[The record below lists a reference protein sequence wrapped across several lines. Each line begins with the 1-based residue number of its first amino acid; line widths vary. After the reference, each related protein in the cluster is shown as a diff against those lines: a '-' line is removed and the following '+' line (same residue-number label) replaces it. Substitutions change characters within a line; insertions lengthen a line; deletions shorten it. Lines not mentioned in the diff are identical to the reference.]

1 MIFYYDEENKSY
13 DVTHAGGIIKLFK
26 DVIPEDDTESVVR
39 VQLYR
44 NFRVAKI
51 NRPGY
56 ERLIRDAAK
65 RVDKNY
71 PTLTGVKRQR
81 EILDACHD
89 IIYDITQLFTIF
101 FKRVIYQRI
110 QLKNFF
116 HSIEKRPPTRTVFSY
131 LLFYIILKCLKAFII
146 SSRFSAGQFGTL

>member
-1 MIFYYDEENKSY
+1 MTKKKKSY
-13 DVTHAGGIIKLFK
+13 DVTHAGDVIKLFK
-26 DVIPEDDTESVVR
+26 DIIPEDDTESVVR

-56 ERLIRDAAK
+56 ERLMRDAAK

-81 EILDACHD
+81 EIMDACHD
-89 IIYDITQLFTIF
+89 IIYDITFADLIIKDDGNYSTPWS
-101 FKRVIYQRI
+101 K
-110 QLKNFF
+110 LDHPTLAAWGKNP
-116 HSIEKRPPTRTVFSY
+116 SPWRKI
-131 LLFYIILKCLKAFII
+131 
-146 SSRFSAGQFGTL
+146 

>member
-81 EILDACHD
+81 EIIDACHD
-89 IIYDITQLFTIF
+89 IIYDITFADLIIKDDGNYSTPWS
-101 FKRVIYQRI
+101 K
-110 QLKNFF
+110 LD
-116 HSIEKRPPTRTVFSY
+116 HPT
-131 LLFYIILKCLKAFII
+131 
-146 SSRFSAGQFGTL
+146 

>member
-13 DVTHAGGIIKLFK
+13 DVTHASGIIKLFK
-26 DVIPEDDTESVVR
+26 DVIPKDDTESVVR

-56 ERLIRDAAK
+56 ERLMRDAVK

-81 EILDACHD
+81 EIVDACHD
-89 IIYDITQLFTIF
+89 IIYDITFADLGVRDDGNYSTPWS
-101 FKRVIYQRI
+101 K
-110 QLKNFF
+110 LDHPTLAAWGKNP
-116 HSIEKRPPTRTVFSY
+116 SPWRKI
-131 LLFYIILKCLKAFII
+131 
-146 SSRFSAGQFGTL
+146 

>member
-1 MIFYYDEENKSY
+1 MVFYYDEEKKSY

-26 DVIPEDDTESVVR
+26 EVIPEDDTESVVR

-56 ERLIRDAAK
+56 ERLMRDAAK

-81 EILDACHD
+81 EIVDACHD
-89 IIYDITQLFTIF
+89 IIYDITFADLIIKDDGNYSTPWS
-101 FKRVIYQRI
+101 K
-110 QLKNFF
+110 LDHPTLAAWGKNP
-116 HSIEKRPPTRTVFSY
+116 SPWRKI
-131 LLFYIILKCLKAFII
+131 
-146 SSRFSAGQFGTL
+146 

>member
-1 MIFYYDEENKSY
+1 MVFYYDEEKKSY
-13 DVTHAGGIIKLFK
+13 DVTYAGGIIKLFK

-56 ERLIRDAAK
+56 ERLMRDAAK

-71 PTLTGVKRQR
+71 PTLTGVKRQK
-81 EILDACHD
+81 EIIDACHD
-89 IIYDITQLFTIF
+89 IIYDITFADLIIKDDGNYSTPWS
-101 FKRVIYQRI
+101 K
-110 QLKNFF
+110 LDHPTLAAWGKNP
-116 HSIEKRPPTRTVFSY
+116 SPWRKI
-131 LLFYIILKCLKAFII
+131 
-146 SSRFSAGQFGTL
+146 